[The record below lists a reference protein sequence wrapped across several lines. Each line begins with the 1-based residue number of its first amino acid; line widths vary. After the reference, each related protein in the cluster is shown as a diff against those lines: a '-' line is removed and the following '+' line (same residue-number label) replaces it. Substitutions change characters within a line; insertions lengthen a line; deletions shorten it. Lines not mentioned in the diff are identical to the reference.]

1 MGPQFPGLTLALR
14 ENLLPVLAGQTVH
27 PVLLCLTV
35 SHLLP
40 QSYKLLRHLDSLDV
54 AQCVVALSSQYERHG
69 VCGIVIFISTS
80 IRRSILLIVFR
91 NILKLSSF
99 SFRSYK
105 VSKLYVYKVVDAT
118 HSCLS
123 EQIANRILK
132 ITFLCW
138 TELISDKK
146 LNLKQFIY

>member
-1 MGPQFPGLTLALR
+1 MGPQVPGATLALR

-40 QSYKLLRHLDSLDV
+40 QSYKLLCHLESLDV

-80 IRRSILLIVFR
+80 ITLSILLSLQKYTQTVVLLFT
-91 NILKLSSF
+91 LS
-99 SFRSYK
+99 
-105 VSKLYVYKVVDAT
+105 L
-118 HSCLS
+118 
-123 EQIANRILK
+123 NRLR
-132 ITFLCW
+132 
-138 TELISDKK
+138 TET
-146 LNLKQFIY
+146 